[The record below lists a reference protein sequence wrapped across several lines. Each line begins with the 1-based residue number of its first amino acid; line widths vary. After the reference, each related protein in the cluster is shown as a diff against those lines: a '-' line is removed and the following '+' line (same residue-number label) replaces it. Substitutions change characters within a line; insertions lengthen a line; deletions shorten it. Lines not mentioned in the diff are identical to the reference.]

1 MFVFCSHTAAAD
13 PSSSVAATGKYMNG
27 IRARWRD
34 SHTTTHDSPAYGLLV
49 VDRMASHRTSRSAR
63 WIAPSGC
70 SHRLLARE
78 DNAPCEMFN
87 ALLARS
93 SEKLRGCVKYRN
105 FYLHTAYRA

>member
-1 MFVFCSHTAAAD
+1 MAGAGAFVFCSHKAAAN

-34 SHTTTHDSPAYGLLV
+34 AHTSRQSGLLV

-63 WIAPSGC
+63 WIASSGC
-70 SHRLLARE
+70 SRRLLARE
-78 DNAPCEMFN
+78 DDPPCEMFG

-93 SEKLRGCVKYRN
+93 SEKLYAD
-105 FYLHTAYRA
+105 AYSTTP

>member
-1 MFVFCSHTAAAD
+1 MAGAGAFVFCSHKAAAN

-34 SHTTTHDSPAYGLLV
+34 AHTTYQLPRQCVRPNVLV

-63 WIAPSGC
+63 WIASSGC
-70 SHRLLARE
+70 SRRLLARE
-78 DNAPCEMFN
+78 DDPPCEMFG

-93 SEKLRGCVKYRN
+93 SEKLYAD
-105 FYLHTAYRA
+105 AYSTTP